1 MKNIKLM
8 NKIAAVGTDIFD
20 RAEYTVDAELP
31 LELADALM
39 VRSAALHDVE
49 LPARVLAIARCGAG
63 VNNIP
68 VEKCAEQGVVV
79 FNTPGANANG
89 VKELTVC
96 ALALASRDIAGGIE
110 WSSSLEGDVAAQVE
124 KGKSAFGGVEFSG
137 KTLGV
142 IGLGAIGGQVANT
155 ALNLGMKVLGYDP
168 YLTVDAAWNLSGGIG
183 HAKTLDEIFEAAD
196 YITLHVPAVA
206 ANKGMINAASIAKM
220 KDGVRII
227 NLARADLAVAA
238 DVKAAL
244 ASGKVAS
251 YVTDFPTAETVGVKG
266 IVNIPHLG
274 ASTEESEDN
283 CAVMAARQLDAYLK
297 TGNIRNSVN
306 YPTVEMPMGAG
317 TRICVLHANIPAVI
331 ANISGVLSER
341 GINIENLTNKSK
353 GDNAYTLVETTG
365 ALDAA
370 VAATVKS
377 EIEALEG
384 IHRVRVI

>member
-1 MKNIKLM
+1 MKKIKLM
-8 NKIAAVGTDIFD
+8 NKIAAVGTNIFD

-31 LELADALM
+31 LEAADAIM

-49 LPARVLAIARCGAG
+49 LPDGVLAIARCGAG

-68 VEKCAEQGVVV
+68 VEKCAQKGVVV

-89 VKELTVC
+89 VKELTLC
-96 ALALASRDIAGGIE
+96 ALALASRDIAGGIA
-110 WSSSLEGDVAAQVE
+110 WAASLKGDVAAQVE
-124 KGKSAFGGVEFSG
+124 KGKSVFGGVEFAG

-142 IGLGAIGGQVANT
+142 VGLGAIGGQVANA

-168 YLTVDAAWNLSGGIG
+168 YLTVDAAWGLSGNIG
-183 HAKTLDEIFEAAD
+183 HAKTLDEIFAASD

-206 ANKGMINAASIAKM
+206 ANKGMICAESIAKM
-220 KDGVRII
+220 KDGVRLI

-238 DVKAAL
+238 DVKAAV
-244 ASGKVAS
+244 ASGKIAC
-251 YVTDFPTAETVGVKG
+251 YVTDFPTDETVGVKG

-317 TRICVLHANIPAVI
+317 TRVCVLHANVPAVI
-331 ANISGVLSER
+331 ANISTALSTR
-341 GINIENLTNKSK
+341 GINIENLINKSK

-365 ALDAA
+365 VLDAA
-370 VAATVKS
+370 VSGSVRSA
-377 EIEALEG
+377 IEALDG
-384 IHRVRVI
+384 ICRVRVI

>member
-1 MKNIKLM
+1 MKKIKLM

-20 RAEYTVDAELP
+20 RAEYEVGADLP
-31 LELADALM
+31 LESADAIM
-39 VRSAALHDVE
+39 VRSADMHDTE
-49 LPARVLAIARCGAG
+49 FPPCVLAIARAGAG

-68 VEKCAEQGVVV
+68 VEKCAEEGIVV

-96 ALALASRDIAGGIE
+96 ALALASRDIAGGIM
-110 WSSSLEGDVAAQVE
+110 WASSLTGDVASQVE
-124 KGKSAFGGVEFSG
+124 KGKSAFAGVEFAG

-142 IGLGAIGGQVANT
+142 IGLGAIGGQVANA
-155 ALNLGMKVLGYDP
+155 ALALGMNVLGYDP
-168 YLTVDAAWNLSGGIG
+168 FLTVDAAWNLSGGIG
-183 HAKTLDEIFEAAD
+183 HAKSLDEIYAAAD

-206 ANKGMINAASIAKM
+206 ANRGMINRESIAKM

-238 DVKAAL
+238 EEAL
-244 ASGKVAS
+244 AAGKVAS
-251 YVTDFPTAETVGVKG
+251 YVTDFPTPETVGVKG

-283 CAVMAARQLDAYLK
+283 CAVMAARQLDAYLR

-306 YPTVEMPMGAG
+306 YPSVEIPIGEG
-317 TRICVLHANIPAVI
+317 TRVCVLHANIPAVI
-331 ANISGVLSER
+331 ANISGVLSGY

-365 ALDAA
+365 VLAADVAAAITEKIGALD
-370 VAATVKS
+370 
-377 EIEALEG
+377 G
-384 IHRVRVI
+384 IHRVRII